1 MIDVRRRVMAGLAAA
16 LVIFSLSAET
26 CNVPRDF
33 GRKCSRENRYKHG
46 DDCRIL
52 FNE

>member
-1 MIDVRRRVMAGLAAA
+1 MRGIRRKVLAGVAAA
-16 LVIFSLSAET
+16 LVLFSLTAET

-33 GRKCSRENRYKHG
+33 GRKCRHENRYKHG

-52 FNE
+52 FNQ